1 METAAGSSLRQDDII
16 ESGQRIPRQAC
27 SKPLMKGTTLEG
39 RRRTMKKQFV
49 VIAFA
54 AATTAATFSAEAE
67 AKGLRLGGAGGTLAA
82 FALGA
87 ALARSTQP
95 TYARP
100 APVYREY
107 REPRYVERE
116 QPRRVV
122 KKDDDDDKP
131 KKVVRSKK
139 DDDDDDDKPSRRVA
153 SKPAPK
159 AEPAPVRF
167 AFDGKGRMF
176 DPVQQAWFD
185 GKGQC
190 WKGDAG
196 WAFVD
201 GKWEYGKSQW
211 SEVNG
216 FWKASSG
223 SQPQTVEC
231 ATITAFAP
239 KVAPVQTAAI
249 PAPVT
254 AAPAATAPNA
264 PQTAIPATA
273 QSAQKVAD
281 SKPVASSVTT
291 SIQDLPNAGK
301 SASSSSPL
309 ECRKFLPST
318 GTTVSVPCT
327 E

>member
-1 METAAGSSLRQDDII
+1 MKTKIAIIALATA
-16 ESGQRIPRQAC
+16 
-27 SKPLMKGTTLEG
+27 
-39 RRRTMKKQFV
+39 
-49 VIAFA
+49 
-54 AATTAATFSAEAE
+54 TAATFSAEAE
-67 AKGLRLGGAGGTLAA
+67 AKGLRLAGAGGTLAA

-100 APVYREY
+100 SHEY
-107 REPRYVERE
+107 REHRHVERA
-116 QPRRVV
+116 QPRRTV
-122 KKDDDDDKP
+122 KMHHDEDAQP
-131 KKVVRSKK
+131 RKVVRSKQK
-139 DDDDDDDKPSRRVA
+139 VDGDKPSRRIA
-153 SKPAPK
+153 AKPAPK

-167 AFDGKGRMF
+167 AFDGQGRIF

-190 WKGDAG
+190 WTGAAG
-196 WAFVD
+196 WSFVN
-201 GKWEYGKSQW
+201 GTWEYGKSRW

-223 SQPQTVEC
+223 KQPQTIEC

-254 AAPAATAPNA
+254 TPVTEPAAKP
-264 PQTAIPATA
+264 AIPPAA
-273 QSAQKVAD
+273 QSAQKAAD
-281 SKPVASSVTT
+281 RKPVASSLTT

-301 SASSSSPL
+301 TAATGAPL

>member
-1 METAAGSSLRQDDII
+1 MI
-16 ESGQRIPRQAC
+16 
-27 SKPLMKGTTLEG
+27 
-39 RRRTMKKQFV
+39 
-49 VIAFA
+49 
-54 AATTAATFSAEAE
+54 
-67 AKGLRLGGAGGTLAA
+67 
-82 FALGA
+82 
-87 ALARSTQP
+87 
-95 TYARP
+95 
-100 APVYREY
+100 
-107 REPRYVERE
+107 
-116 QPRRVV
+116 
-122 KKDDDDDKP
+122 KKDDDDEKP
-131 KKVVRSKK
+131 RKVVRAKK
-139 DDDDDDDKPSRRVA
+139 DEDDDDDKSSRRVA

-159 AEPAPVRF
+159 VEPAKAEPAPVRF
-167 AFDGKGRMF
+167 GFDGKGRMF

-223 SQPQTVEC
+223 KQPQTVEC
-231 ATITAFAP
+231 ATITAFAT
-239 KVAPVQTAAI
+239 KVAPVQTAAV

-254 AAPAATAPNA
+254 VPAATTPAVTAPA
-264 PQTAIPATA
+264 PQAAIPATA

-281 SKPVASSVTT
+281 SKPVTSPVT
-291 SIQDLPNAGK
+291 SINDLPNAGANTAK
-301 SASSSSPL
+301 QASSSSAL

>member
-1 METAAGSSLRQDDII
+1 MN
-16 ESGQRIPRQAC
+16 
-27 SKPLMKGTTLEG
+27 
-39 RRRTMKKQFV
+39 KQ
-49 VIAFA
+49 IAIVALA

-67 AKGLRLGGAGGTLAA
+67 AKGFRFGGAGGTLAA

-100 APVYREY
+100 APVYREH

-116 QPRRVV
+116 QPRRVI

-131 KKVVRSKK
+131 RKIVRAKK

-159 AEPAPVRF
+159 VEASKPEPAPVRF

-196 WAFVD
+196 WSFVD

-223 SQPQTVEC
+223 KQPLTVEC

-254 AAPAATAPNA
+254 APAVTAPALQPA
-264 PQTAIPATA
+264 PQAAIPATA

-281 SKPVASSVTT
+281 SKPVASSVAT
-291 SIQDLPNAGK
+291 SINDLPNASK
-301 SASSSSPL
+301 QASSSSAL
-309 ECRKFLPST
+309 ECRKFLPAT